1 MKKVSVLGIH
11 LWDVS
16 VRESIR
22 TMGHYFVNHKINVI
36 YFLTTEALLEAS
48 ANDEMRNY
56 IESMDMTIPMTTDI
70 LSAAKVTNRY
80 RIKEVENRQ
89 FSKEMLEK
97 LEREQATILL
107 LSETKEQMEELHL
120 KLSSR
125 KRLRIV
131 KSVVMEEL
139 TGGFDQAINEINQE
153 SPQVLISQLEMPRQE
168 QFIYENR
175 KRVNIKIWIAFPSG
189 FTEKSEESVK
199 QGKLRTLVARTLF
212 KRIVSKYDKNQGEDG
227 NDIKDQ
233 EYAGLLY
240 SVERTS

>member
-97 LEREQATILL
+97 LEREQATIFL

-227 NDIKDQ
+227 ND
-233 EYAGLLY
+233 
-240 SVERTS
+240 SS

>member
-175 KRVNIKIWIAFPSG
+175 KRVNIKIWIA
-189 FTEKSEESVK
+189 
-199 QGKLRTLVARTLF
+199 
-212 KRIVSKYDKNQGEDG
+212 
-227 NDIKDQ
+227 
-233 EYAGLLY
+233 
-240 SVERTS
+240 

>member
-22 TMGHYFVNHKINVI
+22 TMGHYFVNHKINII

-97 LEREQATILL
+97 LEREQATIFL

-227 NDIKDQ
+227 ND
-233 EYAGLLY
+233 
-240 SVERTS
+240 SS

>member
-80 RIKEVENRQ
+80 RIKEVENRH

-97 LEREQATILL
+97 LERVQATLL
-107 LSETKEQMEELHL
+107 LL
-120 KLSSR
+120 
-125 KRLRIV
+125 
-131 KSVVMEEL
+131 
-139 TGGFDQAINEINQE
+139 
-153 SPQVLISQLEMPRQE
+153 
-168 QFIYENR
+168 
-175 KRVNIKIWIAFPSG
+175 
-189 FTEKSEESVK
+189 
-199 QGKLRTLVARTLF
+199 
-212 KRIVSKYDKNQGEDG
+212 
-227 NDIKDQ
+227 
-233 EYAGLLY
+233 
-240 SVERTS
+240 

>member
-233 EYAGLLY
+233 EYAGLLC
-240 SVERTS
+240 SEERTS

>member
-11 LWDVS
+11 LWDMS

-48 ANDEMRNY
+48 TNDEMRNY

-97 LEREQATILL
+97 LEREQATIFL
-107 LSETKEQMEELHL
+107 LSETREQMEELQL
-120 KLSSR
+120 KLSYR
-125 KRLRIV
+125 KRLCII

-139 TGGFDQAINEINQE
+139 TGGLDQAINEINQE
-153 SPQVLISQLEMPRQE
+153 SPQVLISQLGMPRQE

-175 KRVNIKIWIAFPSG
+175 KRVNIKIWIAFQSG
-189 FTEKSEESVK
+189 FAEKPEESVK
-199 QGKLRTLVARTLF
+199 QRKLRTLVARTLF
-212 KRIVSKYDKNQGEDG
+212 KRIVSKYDKNQGENE
-227 NDIKDQ
+227 ND
-233 EYAGLLY
+233 
-240 SVERTS
+240 SS

>member
-1 MKKVSVLGIH
+1 MSVLGIH

-227 NDIKDQ
+227 ND
-233 EYAGLLY
+233 
-240 SVERTS
+240 SS

>member
-22 TMGHYFVNHKINVI
+22 TMGHYFINHKINVI

-227 NDIKDQ
+227 ND
-233 EYAGLLY
+233 
-240 SVERTS
+240 SS

>member
-1 MKKVSVLGIH
+1 
-11 LWDVS
+11 
-16 VRESIR
+16 
-22 TMGHYFVNHKINVI
+22 
-36 YFLTTEALLEAS
+36 
-48 ANDEMRNY
+48 
-56 IESMDMTIPMTTDI
+56 MTTDI

-227 NDIKDQ
+227 ND
-233 EYAGLLY
+233 
-240 SVERTS
+240 SS

>member
-1 MKKVSVLGIH
+1 MVQHEKSECFGNSSL
-11 LWDVS
+11 
-16 VRESIR
+16 
-22 TMGHYFVNHKINVI
+22 NHKINVI

-227 NDIKDQ
+227 ND
-233 EYAGLLY
+233 
-240 SVERTS
+240 SS

>member
-1 MKKVSVLGIH
+1 M
-11 LWDVS
+11 
-16 VRESIR
+16 
-22 TMGHYFVNHKINVI
+22 
-36 YFLTTEALLEAS
+36 
-48 ANDEMRNY
+48 
-56 IESMDMTIPMTTDI
+56 
-70 LSAAKVTNRY
+70 
-80 RIKEVENRQ
+80 
-89 FSKEMLEK
+89 
-97 LEREQATILL
+97 L

-199 QGKLRTLVARTLF
+199 QGKLRTSSS
-212 KRIVSKYDKNQGEDG
+212 IH
-227 NDIKDQ
+227 
-233 EYAGLLY
+233 
-240 SVERTS
+240 

>member
-168 QFIYENR
+168 QFIYEKQ

-227 NDIKDQ
+227 ND
-233 EYAGLLY
+233 
-240 SVERTS
+240 SS

>member
-199 QGKLRTLVARTLF
+199 QGKLRTLVVRTLF

-227 NDIKDQ
+227 ND
-233 EYAGLLY
+233 
-240 SVERTS
+240 SS

>member
-70 LSAAKVTNRY
+70 LSSAKVTSRY

-227 NDIKDQ
+227 ND
-233 EYAGLLY
+233 
-240 SVERTS
+240 SS

>member
-212 KRIVSKYDKNQGEDG
+212 
-227 NDIKDQ
+227 
-233 EYAGLLY
+233 
-240 SVERTS
+240 

>member
-227 NDIKDQ
+227 ND
-233 EYAGLLY
+233 
-240 SVERTS
+240 SS

>member
-56 IESMDMTIPMTTDI
+56 IEPMTTDI

-227 NDIKDQ
+227 ND
-233 EYAGLLY
+233 
-240 SVERTS
+240 SS

>member
-199 QGKLRTLVARTLF
+199 QGKLRTLVARTFF

-227 NDIKDQ
+227 ND
-233 EYAGLLY
+233 
-240 SVERTS
+240 SS